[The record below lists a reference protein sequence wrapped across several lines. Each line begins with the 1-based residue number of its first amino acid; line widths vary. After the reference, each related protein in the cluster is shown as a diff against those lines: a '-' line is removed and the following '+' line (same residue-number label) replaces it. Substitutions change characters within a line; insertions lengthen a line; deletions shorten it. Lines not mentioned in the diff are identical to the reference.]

1 MTKTDTNNYLRDN
14 TPKILAVD
22 FDGTLVQDKFPDI
35 GEPNTKVFECV
46 KALQKLNTK
55 IILWT
60 CRTDY
65 ENGPKYLTDAVNFCS
80 ENGLVFDA
88 INDNIENVKRSFG
101 KNPRKI
107 LADWYLDDK
116 NVDIAICEILQT
128 ICDKE

>member
-1 MTKTDTNNYLRDN
+1 MTKTDTNNYSNVN

-35 GEPNTKVFECV
+35 GEPNTKVFEWV

-80 ENGLVFDA
+80 ENGLMFDA
-88 INDNIENVKRSFG
+88 INDNIENVKQSFG

-116 NVDIAICEILQT
+116 NIDIAVCEILQT
-128 ICDKE
+128 ICNKE